1 MLIASPIPPGYTVIA
16 RPMIGSAPFT
26 MTQEQIRP
34 LPPSMIKESPTN
46 SSRGYLELEIEIQ
59 ILSKKLSCSLTS
71 GPFLI
76 LFSVQFSK
84 ISSF

>member
-34 LPPSMIKESPTN
+34 LPPSMIKDSATN
-46 SSRGYLELEIEIQ
+46 SSRGYLELEIQ
-59 ILSKKLSCSLTS
+59 ILQSKKKLFLKKLPSNLTS
-71 GPFLI
+71 GP
-76 LFSVQFSK
+76 LFNN
-84 ISSF
+84 

>member
-59 ILSKKLSCSLTS
+59 ILSKKKL
-71 GPFLI
+71 FL
-76 LFSVQFSK
+76 
-84 ISSF
+84 

>member
-34 LPPSMIKESPTN
+34 LPPSMIKDSATN
-46 SSRGYLELEIEIQ
+46 SSRGYLELEIQ
-59 ILSKKLSCSLTS
+59 ILQSKKNVS
-71 GPFLI
+71 
-76 LFSVQFSK
+76 
-84 ISSF
+84 